1 MSARGSIRIPWRLI
15 AVGHRTATPDW
26 RDYAAAMNR
35 IPSRSCHQA
44 IDESPRVSISTGRWI
59 RARTAKRTGRE
70 SIKAIVT
77 VDEAAA

>member
-35 IPSRSCHQA
+35 IPSRSCHQ
-44 IDESPRVSISTGRWI
+44 SPRVSISTGRWI